1 MLNNSVVAVR
11 GLPYVTMCVL
21 IGNVVIGIE
30 LPSFDGLDDDA
41 KEDRRA
47 AEGRISFS

>member
-1 MLNNSVVAVR
+1 M
-11 GLPYVTMCVL
+11 TMCVL
-21 IGNVVIGIE
+21 IGNVGIE

-47 AEGRISFS
+47 AQGRTSSS